1 MYIDELVLEL
11 KEKGITVD
19 VTEKEK
25 LKDLRLRKL
34 RIEKEKS
41 ERAKPEE
48 TKLINSIKE
57 LKSKIRKIDKKLKNK
72 RWSLHNILLCSIKFE
87 K

>member
-34 RIEKEKS
+34 RIEKGKN
-41 ERAKPEE
+41 ERVKEEE

-72 RWSLHNILLCSIKFE
+72 R
-87 K
+87 

>member
-11 KEKGITVD
+11 EEKGITVD

-34 RIEKEKS
+34 RIEKGKN
-41 ERAKPEE
+41 ERVKPEE
-48 TKLINSIKE
+48 MKLINSIKE

-72 RWSLHNILLCSIKFE
+72 R
-87 K
+87 

>member
-25 LKDLRLRKL
+25 LRDLRLRKL
-34 RIEKEKS
+34 RIQKEKA
-41 ERAKPEE
+41 ERDKPEE
-48 TKLINSIKE
+48 IKLINSIKE

-72 RWSLHNILLCSIKFE
+72 R
-87 K
+87 

>member
-34 RIEKEKS
+34 RIEKDKN

-72 RWSLHNILLCSIKFE
+72 R
-87 K
+87 

>member
-34 RIEKEKS
+34 RIEKGKN
-41 ERAKPEE
+41 ERVKAE
-48 TKLINSIKE
+48 
-57 LKSKIRKIDKKLKNK
+57 
-72 RWSLHNILLCSIKFE
+72 
-87 K
+87 

>member
-34 RIEKEKS
+34 RIEKGKS
-41 ERAKPEE
+41 DRAKPEE
-48 TKLINSIKE
+48 MKLINSIKE

-72 RWSLHNILLCSIKFE
+72 R
-87 K
+87 

>member
-34 RIEKEKS
+34 RIEKWKS
-41 ERAKPEE
+41 DRAKPEE

-72 RWSLHNILLCSIKFE
+72 R
-87 K
+87 

>member
-25 LKDLRLRKL
+25 PKDLRLMKL

-41 ERAKPEE
+41 VRAKQEE

-72 RWSLHNILLCSIKFE
+72 R
-87 K
+87 